1 MLSESVSA
9 NPQDIEPATL
19 AAVSPDAQTEL
30 DGWLLGFDVGTITRA
45 KSAAPLRH
53 PAPDAVMDAA
63 RSAHCIQAIEHQYS
77 QRSLGAGAGAGAVA
91 GAGAGTAAGAASQA
105 MFRLPDLPGFD
116 LFRQQLARRGYTAVK
131 PTWVQVAPVQS
142 LLDLTP
148 ALAAE
153 VDAVPDS
160 AWCQLF
166 LGEGFDPVD
175 GACRI
180 RNLTRSSAN
189 VYASLREGGQTWAG
203 GAASF
208 SHGWAS
214 VHGMRT
220 HARHRGQGLAGR
232 VLKALAQA
240 AQQRGLQRVF
250 LQVEANN
257 PAAQALYRRAGFSTA
272 WTYHYWIKT

>member
-1 MLSESVSA
+1 MVSA
-9 NPQDIEPATL
+9 DPQDIERATL

-45 KSAAPLRH
+45 KSAAPLHH
-53 PAPDAVMDAA
+53 PAPDAVMDAEQ
-63 RSAHCIQAIEHQYS
+63 SAHCIQAIEHQYS
-77 QRSLGAGAGAGAVA
+77 LRSLGAGAG
-91 GAGAGTAAGAASQA
+91 SQA
-105 MFRLPDLPGFD
+105 MFRLPDLPCFA
-116 LFRQQLARRGYTAVK
+116 LFREQLARRGYTAIK
-131 PTWVQVAPVQS
+131 PTWVQVAPVHN
-142 LLDLTP
+142 LLDLTQTP
-148 ALAAE
+148 AAE
-153 VDAVPDS
+153 VDAVPDG
-160 AWCQLF
+160 AWSQLF

-180 RNLTRSSAN
+180 RNLTRSGAN

-220 HARHRGQGLAGR
+220 HARYRGQGLAGR

-240 AQQRGLQRVF
+240 AQQRGLQQVF

-272 WTYHYWIKT
+272 WTYRYWCKT

>member
-1 MLSESVSA
+1 MVSETVAQRVSA
-9 NPQDIEPATL
+9 DPQDIERATL

-30 DGWLLGFDVGTITRA
+30 DGWLLGFDVGTIARA
-45 KSAAPLRH
+45 KSAAPLHH
-53 PAPDAVMDAA
+53 PAPDAVMDAKQ
-63 RSAHCIQAIEHQYS
+63 SAQCIQAIEHQYRL
-77 QRSLGAGAGAGAVA
+77 RSLGAGAGASAD
-91 GAGAGTAAGAASQA
+91 SQA
-105 MFRLPDLPGFD
+105 MFRLPDLPCFD
-116 LFRQQLARRGYTAVK
+116 LFRLQLARRGYTAIQ
-131 PTWVQVAPVQS
+131 PTWVQVATVQS

-148 ALAAE
+148 APAAE

-160 AWCQLF
+160 AWRQLF

-175 GACRI
+175 GASRI

-189 VYASLREGGQTWAG
+189 VYASLRENSQTWAG

-220 HARHRGQGLAGR
+220 HARYRGQGLAGR
-232 VLKALAQA
+232 VLKALAQV
-240 AQQRGLQRVF
+240 AQQRGQGQVF

-272 WTYHYWIKT
+272 WTYHYWCKT